1 MQVLSMRTPKKRQFG
16 FGEFT
21 PQSIFRKQS
30 GCGFIFFGSLTHFA
44 TLRGENATMI
54 AVVQRV
60 THAGVTV
67 EDPPYSAKIG
77 CGLCV
82 LLGIEEGDDV
92 TDSNWMAKKLAHLRI
107 FKDSQDKMNLSLID
121 NGGELLLISQFTLAG
136 DCSQGNRPSFI
147 RAASPEIAEPLVT
160 EVGDLLQEQH
170 SISVTL
176 GKFGAMMHID
186 LVNDGPV
193 TVVIRRE

>member
-1 MQVLSMRTPKKRQFG
+1 MQASLNAFSMKKSRRLGNHAPVGLDHGGNASPAIAMVTFVHLTIIG
-16 FGEFT
+16 NPAVFT
-21 PQSIFRKQS
+21 
-30 GCGFIFFGSLTHFA
+30 T
-44 TLRGENATMI
+44 
-54 AVVQRV
+54 
-60 THAGVTV
+60 
-67 EDPPYSAKIG
+67 
-77 CGLCV
+77 
-82 LLGIEEGDDV
+82 
-92 TDSNWMAKKLAHLRI
+92 
-107 FKDSQDKMNLSLID
+107 KMNLSLID

-147 RAASPEIAEPLVT
+147 RAAPPEIAEPLVT

-170 SISVTL
+170 SISVTF

>member
-1 MQVLSMRTPKKRQFG
+1 
-16 FGEFT
+16 
-21 PQSIFRKQS
+21 
-30 GCGFIFFGSLTHFA
+30 
-44 TLRGENATMI
+44 MI

-82 LLGIEEGDDV
+82 LLGIEEGDDAI
-92 TDSNWMAKKLAHLRI
+92 DAGWMANKLAHLRV
-107 FKDSQDKMNLSLID
+107 FNDAQDKMNLSLID

-136 DCSQGNRPSFI
+136 DCSQGNRPSFVS
-147 RAASPEIAEPLVT
+147 AASPEIAEPLVT

-170 SISVTL
+170 SISVTR
-176 GKFGAMMHID
+176 GKFGEMMHID

-193 TVVIRRE
+193 TVVIHRE

>member
-1 MQVLSMRTPKKRQFG
+1 
-16 FGEFT
+16 
-21 PQSIFRKQS
+21 
-30 GCGFIFFGSLTHFA
+30 
-44 TLRGENATMI
+44 MI

-60 THAGVTV
+60 TRAGVTV
-67 EDPPYSAKIG
+67 DDPPYSAKIG

-92 TDSNWMAKKLAHLRI
+92 TDSRWMAKKLAHLRI
-107 FKDSQDKMNLSLID
+107 FKDAQDKMNLSLID

-147 RAASPEIAEPLVT
+147 RAASPEIAEPLVK

>member
-1 MQVLSMRTPKKRQFG
+1 
-16 FGEFT
+16 
-21 PQSIFRKQS
+21 
-30 GCGFIFFGSLTHFA
+30 
-44 TLRGENATMI
+44 MI

-60 THAGVTV
+60 TRAGVTV

-92 TDSNWMAKKLAHLRI
+92 TDSRWMAKKLAHLRI
-107 FKDSQDKMNLSLID
+107 FKDAQDKMNLSLID

-160 EVGDLLQEQH
+160 EVGDLLQDQH